1 MAGNPAARRT
11 TILNGMAAPA
21 HKFTAVT
28 TALLVLVA
36 HALCVCRTASAARA
50 VPADVPAAHACCKQP
65 SQPDPRPTPD
75 HPSHHGD
82 GHCSH
87 CDGLAVVAPTGNDT
101 GLAFSPAFQLDAVWT
116 TSADEFATPQRSAAE
131 AAFVEPA
138 FLSPPTLLRLRCA
151 LNL

>member
-1 MAGNPAARRT
+1 MAP
-11 TILNGMAAPA
+11 PA

-36 HALCVCRTASAARA
+36 HALCVCRTAAASRA
-50 VPADVPAAHACCKQP
+50 VPADQPAAHACCNHQP
-65 SQPDPRPTPD
+65 QSDPRPAPE

-87 CDGLAVVAPTGNDT
+87 CDGLAVVAPTGADA
-101 GLAFSPAFQLDAVWT
+101 GPAHSAAFQLEAVRT
-116 TSADEFATPQRSAAE
+116 ASADAFASLQHSSAE